1 VRISARKPFEY
12 KELPIES
19 VEVDEE
25 AKLRVFY
32 DVSDLVESI
41 REIGQLMPGYAY
53 KDGDKYKVF
62 VGIRRL
68 LAVKQLYEHEG
79 TPAVFK
85 AYVFEKKP
93 ENFYEMIREENA
105 KRSDFTGLDKLHIIM
120 KYSFANKILS
130 SRDVRL
136 IPSIRA
142 VMRDVSSDEL
152 YELALVEQRAKV
164 KGHENHLSLEEL
176 LFLFRELQSLE
187 ERKLFAIFFL
197 VYRLSVK
204 HVETYGVKSFAISKV
219 DLLTTEDLQIAG
231 LSREDV
237 DKIIVMYQAPPY
249 QAEIIQEPE
258 SARENPESEEEQPE
272 ERSREIESPEE
283 HTLEENE
290 VARETNKNKLIVNM
304 DHDVE
309 YTTINGQKVMFVK
322 EESDILTY
330 HVKDG
335 QELEIKGVKVLITY
349 GGETA

>member
-1 VRISARKPFEY
+1 MCISKPFEY

-93 ENFYEMIREENA
+93 ANFFEMIREENA

-120 KYSFANKILS
+120 KYSFANKILPA
-130 SRDVRL
+130 RDVRL

-142 VMRDVSSDEL
+142 VMRDVPIQEV
-152 YELALVEQRAKV
+152 YELALIEQRAKV

-176 LFLFRELQSLE
+176 LFLFRDLHSLE
-187 ERKLFAIFFL
+187 ERKLFAIFFI

-204 HVETYGVKSFAISKV
+204 HVETYGVKMFAISKV
-219 DLLTTEDLQIAG
+219 ELLTNEDLQIAG
-231 LSREDV
+231 LSRDDV
-237 DKIIVMYQAPPY
+237 NKIITMYQAPPY
-249 QAEIIQEPE
+249 HAEIIQEPE
-258 SARENPESEEEQPE
+258 SARETPESEEH
-272 ERSREIESPEE
+272 SREIETFEDT
-283 HTLEENE
+283 HEENE
-290 VARETNKNKLIVNM
+290 KARETNENKLIVNM
-304 DHDVE
+304 DHDVQYE
-309 YTTINGQKVMFVK
+309 IINGQKVMFVR
-322 EESDILTY
+322 EESGILTY

-335 QELEIKGVKVLITY
+335 QELEIKGLKVRIKY

>member
-1 VRISARKPFEY
+1 VCISDRKPFEY

-32 DVSDLVESI
+32 DVSDLIESI
-41 REIGQLMPGYAY
+41 REVGQLMPGYAY
-53 KDGDKYKVF
+53 KDKNKYKVF

-68 LAVKQLYEHEG
+68 LAVKYLYEHEG

-105 KRSDFTGLDKLHIIM
+105 KRSDFTGLDKVYIIM

-130 SRDVRL
+130 ARDVRL
-136 IPSIRA
+136 IPSIKA
-142 VMRDVSSDEL
+142 VMRDVPIQEI
-152 YELALVEQRAKV
+152 YELALVEQRAKAH
-164 KGHENHLSLEEL
+164 GFNNHFSLEEL
-176 LFLFRELQSLE
+176 LFLFRDLHSLE

-204 HVETYGVKSFAISKV
+204 HVVSYGVKMFAISKV
-219 DLLTTEDLQIAG
+219 ELLTDEDLQIAG

-237 DKIIVMYQAPPY
+237 NKIIAMYQAPPY

-258 SARENPESEEEQPE
+258 SEEEQPE
-272 ERSREIESPEE
+272 EHSREIETFEYT
-283 HTLEENE
+283 HEENE
-290 VARETNKNKLIVNM
+290 GARETNENKLIVNM
-304 DHDVE
+304 DHDVQYE
-309 YTTINGQKVMFVK
+309 IINGQKVMFVK
-322 EESDILTY
+322 EESGILTY

-335 QELEIKGVKVLITY
+335 QELEIKGMKVRIKY